1 MAQMCSHSNTHGS
14 DVFSQCS
21 KPTDIENHSKTVTQT
36 DTEHCTTLTEIA
48 LSGTKYMSCN
58 DSGIVLD
65 DTHNDTSIMS
75 FFEESSLPVYPETDE
90 KMAVVNGISNRGG
103 TSHNNSTSHGDSVS
117 HGNSMTRE
125 DSTEVYEAL
134 ANGEEEKSRDKET
147 VAEETVAMATE
158 DTSLVPNFVE
168 VKIVEGSEGNEEEV
182 ESGETQEEE
191 IGESGEAQTTEEE
204 AVQFIRG
211 MTCTDITTALLILKT
226 KYKLTDVA
234 TKKAIL
240 TWSCWNLTDMIH
252 TPDETFWWW
261 SSNKVPGL
269 GNTHSLELAEHP
281 YVCQHWVTFRNGNI
295 CHGDS
300 KTE

>member
-1 MAQMCSHSNTHGS
+1 MAVKF
-14 DVFSQCS
+14 VFSQS
-21 KPTDIENHSKTVTQT
+21 PKESIS
-36 DTEHCTTLTEIA
+36 
-48 LSGTKYMSCN
+48 LST
-58 DSGIVLD
+58 D

-103 TSHNNSTSHGDSVS
+103 VSHNNSTSHGDSVS

-134 ANGEEEKSRDKET
+134 ANGKEEKSRDKET

-168 VKIVEGSEGNEEEV
+168 VKIVEGSERNEEEG

-211 MTCTDITTALLILKT
+211 ISLLRFVSSSEMQFANVQLHYLICL
-226 KYKLTDVA
+226 
-234 TKKAIL
+234 
-240 TWSCWNLTDMIH
+240 
-252 TPDETFWWW
+252 
-261 SSNKVPGL
+261 SSNVL
-269 GNTHSLELAEHP
+269 LYA
-281 YVCQHWVTFRNGNI
+281 
-295 CHGDS
+295 
-300 KTE
+300 